1 MDTERLGRPSIAGLY
16 RDFGRDWEIEPIP
29 AGTKWIAVQ
38 RGNGDTITIVVANE
52 VSTLRFRM
60 NRAGREGPAEPA

>member
-1 MDTERLGRPSIAGLY
+1 MDADRLGRPSIAGLY

-38 RGNGDTITIVVANE
+38 RATGDAITIVVANE

-60 NRAGREGPAEPA
+60 NKAVREGPADPA